1 MEIKID
7 RRVKKT
13 KLSLIN
19 AYIDL
24 IEQYSEHEITVSMI
38 AQYAD
43 LNRATF
49 YAHYSNKEE
58 FLEEALC
65 DVLEGLREAILTP
78 FENKDR
84 INVNSL
90 APTTVQIFDYIEKN
104 KRMFYALYTSRSDF
118 KKHIEELFFDIFS
131 KDIVIEVKSTVSKI
145 DYDMFLH
152 YQSNATLGLIFY
164 WIQGRFQYSAEFMM
178 EQLTVLSNA
187 QVVDLKRV

>member
-65 DVLEGLREAILTP
+65 DVLEGFREAILSP
-78 FENKDR
+78 FENKNT

-118 KKHIEELFFDIFS
+118 KKRIEELFYDIFS
-131 KDIVIEVKSTVSKI
+131 KDILIEVHSTVSKI

-164 WIQGRFQYSAEFMM
+164 WIQGKFQYSAKFMM

-187 QVVDLKRV
+187 QVVDLKRI